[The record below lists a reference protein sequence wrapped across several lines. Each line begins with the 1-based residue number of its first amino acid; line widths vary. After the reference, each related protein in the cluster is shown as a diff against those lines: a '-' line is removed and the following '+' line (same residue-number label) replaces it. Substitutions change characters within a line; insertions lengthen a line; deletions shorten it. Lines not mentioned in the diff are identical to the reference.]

1 MTYSS
6 IKQTRVFQ
14 NVRLFGV
21 LEAAQLETFW
31 YNVWKTRK
39 LEKVIVSSG
48 KVWAE

>member
-31 YNVWKTRK
+31 YNVEDKKARKSNCFFWK
-39 LEKVIVSSG
+39 SMD
-48 KVWAE
+48 